1 MKGWRV
7 LKITLIGI
15 LVIANVF
22 MLGFLY
28 SVFRPME
35 RIPEDAIRQMRELF
49 RRDGIYIPQGVVD
62 DRKINPVIYEGDMGN
77 DYYIR
82 VAEELSGSDVSRTFD
97 APNGMVVSLKSGDRC
112 TFYDGFGL
120 RYMASDAPEHYTVT
134 TLDVDSLTAVE
145 PSLADSMKKSVA
157 AFVSPALPTGERGGE
172 QAESYSVIACGKDS
186 KTDIGYVICQQWM
199 EGYPLADFRTVFAVY
214 GGEIIGMSGSWC
226 FASRGA
232 TYSAQLMDQIN
243 ILYSV
248 RARILEERGD
258 SGSDRVE
265 ITSMELGYA
274 VYFRDDTENFYLIP
288 AWNVGTDSGEIY
300 CINAVDGTLY
310 TK

>member
-35 RIPEDAIRQMRELF
+35 RLPEDAIRQMRELF

-62 DRKINPVIYEGDMGN
+62 AKKVNPVIYEGDKGT
-77 DYYIR
+77 DYYTR
-82 VAEELSGSDVSRTFD
+82 VAEELSGSEVSRTFD
-97 APNGMVVSLKSGDRC
+97 APNGMVVSLKNGDRC
-112 TFYDGFGL
+112 TFSDGFGL
-120 RYMASDAPEHYTVT
+120 RYMASDAPEHYTLN
-134 TLDVDSLTAVE
+134 TLDGDTLTSVE
-145 PSLADSMKKSVA
+145 PSLADSMQKMIA
-157 AFVSPALPTGERGGE
+157 DFVGRASLTGERGSE
-172 QAESYSVIACGKDS
+172 PSKSYTVIACGKDS

-226 FASRGA
+226 FASRVA

-265 ITSMELGYA
+265 IVSMELGYA

-288 AWNVGTDSGEIY
+288 AWNVGTDTGEIY